1 MKKRKTLE
9 PGPRDTA
16 MPPPTPDNAS
26 DSLESTAHTAP
37 DGSNASPVER
47 ERPQAEPNPSDSGR
61 GSDAS
66 VNDAGRGLA
75 ADVESESD
83 ADSRSRRRDL
93 GP

>member
-1 MKKRKTLE
+1 MKKRQTPE
-9 PGPRDTA
+9 RGPSDAA

-37 DGSNASPVER
+37 DGSNAGQVER
-47 ERPQAEPNPSDSGR
+47 ERPQAERNPSDSGR

-66 VNDAGRGLA
+66 VNDVGRGLA

>member
-37 DGSNASPVER
+37 DG
-47 ERPQAEPNPSDSGR
+47 
-61 GSDAS
+61 
-66 VNDAGRGLA
+66 
-75 ADVESESD
+75 D
-83 ADSRSRRRDL
+83 ADRT
-93 GP
+93 GAGQP

>member
-1 MKKRKTLE
+1 MTKRKTPE
-9 PGPRDTA
+9 RGPRDTA

-37 DGSNASPVER
+37 DGSDASQVER
-47 ERPQAEPNPSDSGR
+47 ERPQAERNPSDTGR

-66 VNDAGRGLA
+66 VNDVGRSLA
-75 ADVESESD
+75 PDVESESD

>member
-1 MKKRKTLE
+1 MKKRKTPE
-9 PGPRDTA
+9 RGARDMA

-26 DSLESTAHTAP
+26 DSLESTAHAAP
-37 DGSNASPVER
+37 DGSNAGQVER
-47 ERPQAEPNPSDSGR
+47 ERPQAERDPSDSGR
-61 GSDAS
+61 GSDAG
-66 VNDAGRGLA
+66 VNDAGRGLS

>member
-1 MKKRKTLE
+1 MKKRKT
-9 PGPRDTA
+9 PDRGPDDTA

-37 DGSNASPVER
+37 DGSDAGQVER
-47 ERPQAEPNPSDSGR
+47 ERPQAETGSPDHGR
-61 GSDAS
+61 GSDAG
-66 VNDAGRGLA
+66 VNDSGRGLGP
-75 ADVESESD
+75 DVESESD

>member
-1 MKKRKTLE
+1 MKKRKTPE
-9 PGPRDTA
+9 RGPRDTA
-16 MPPPTPDNAS
+16 LPPPTPDNAS

-37 DGSNASPVER
+37 DGSNASQVER
-47 ERPQAEPNPSDSGR
+47 ERLQAERSPSDAGR

-66 VNDAGRGLA
+66 VNDSGRGLA
-75 ADVESESD
+75 PDVESESD